1 MSARQRIDRA
11 ISLLDCCHGA
21 MIQAASSGNRI
32 VRKRSLGI
40 GIATA
45 LLVAAAVR
53 AGAPPTY
60 SIDAHL
66 ISAGSSVR
74 AQSPCFR
81 LTSTI
86 AEPIAGYSSSVDY
99 ALDGGFLTLANTA
112 PSDDVFFDGFEGC
125 TP

>member
-1 MSARQRIDRA
+1 
-11 ISLLDCCHGA
+11 
-21 MIQAASSGNRI
+21 MIETASTGNRI

-45 LLVAAAVR
+45 LLVAIAAVR

-60 SIDAHL
+60 SIDAHV